1 MNWPASRVPIP
12 KFEYDNLIQIGDT
25 PLSRKI
31 LLIGGGGHCKD
42 VIWLLRESIK
52 PEFLGIIDGRLPV
65 DSTVCG
71 VPVLGDDSILDR
83 FSQAEVIISIGS
95 SRRRYQVWKFIR
107 NKFPHFRFPSVIHPS
122 VHLAPGVKVGEGTL
136 VTTGSSIANDVVIG
150 NQVVV
155 NLQAVIGHDS
165 QIGDCATLAP
175 GTVIA
180 GGVAVGE
187 GFEFGPNSTVGSGLQ
202 LGAWGA
208 SGPGAGIMA
217 NTPERTLML
226 GNPARPI
233 RTLDFPTI

>member
-1 MNWPASRVPIP
+1 M
-12 KFEYDNLIQIGDT
+12 
-25 PLSRKI
+25 SRKV

-65 DSTVCG
+65 GATVCG
-71 VPVLGDDSILDR
+71 VPVLGDDLGLER
-83 FSQAEVIISIGS
+83 FSQVEVIIAIGS
-95 SRRRYQVWKFIR
+95 SRRRFEVWKAICH
-107 NKFPHFRFPSVIHPS
+107 KFPHFRFPSVIHPS
-122 VHLAPGVKVGEGTL
+122 VKLAPGVRVGEGTL
-136 VTTGSSIANDVVIG
+136 ITAGSTIANDVIIG

-155 NLQAVIGHDS
+155 NLQSIIGHDS
-165 QIGDCATLAP
+165 TIGDSATLAP

-180 GGVAVGE
+180 GGVTVGE

-208 SGPGAGIMA
+208 CGPGAGIMA
-217 NTPERTLML
+217 NSPERTLML

-233 RTLDFPTI
+233 RTLDLPTV